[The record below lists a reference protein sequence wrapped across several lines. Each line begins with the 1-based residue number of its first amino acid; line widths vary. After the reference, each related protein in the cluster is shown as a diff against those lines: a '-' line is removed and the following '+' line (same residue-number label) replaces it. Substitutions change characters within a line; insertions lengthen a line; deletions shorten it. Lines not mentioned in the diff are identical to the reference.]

1 MRKVKFVSFMLVWVL
16 MISTVS
22 SVLFVS
28 AEENELPKSQWR
40 WGDVDCS
47 GTVEIID
54 ATLVQRSLARIIV
67 PTEGMIIRGSFDGN
81 EALVITDATIIQ
93 RYLARASVLYPVNEL
108 MGLSDDSSDN
118 KYMVT
123 FYDSNGTTVLK
134 RQQVNADEDA
144 VPPSNPSRI
153 GVNFLGW
160 RGNFINVNRNEAVT
174 AVYSD
179 DKNVIKASSIDG
191 QVGKTV
197 TVLVSLE
204 GIVKTCGFDMDIMYD
219 PNLELVSYDD
229 DLDLDIIT
237 NPNRYENG
245 MKLNFTSTTDKTKQR
260 DIIELKFRIKNTASG
275 KLPINITVKSIKEII
290 NYNPLNTEY
299 TIIDGIVTVI

>member
-1 MRKVKFVSFMLVWVL
+1 MRKVKLVSFMLVWVL

-40 WGDVDCS
+40 WGDVD
-47 GTVEIID
+47 GNGEVEIVD
-54 ATLVQRSLARIIV
+54 ATVVQRSLAYMFQ
-67 PTEGMIIRGSFDGN
+67 PTEGMITRGSFAGN
-81 EALVITDATIIQ
+81 DEFEITDATMIQ
-93 RYLARASVLYPVNEL
+93 RHLAYMSVSYPVGEL
-108 MGLSDDSSDN
+108 MGFSDDPSDS
-118 KYMVT
+118 KYVVT

-134 RQQVNADEDA
+134 RQQVSADDDA
-144 VPPSNPSRI
+144 VPPSDPSRT
-153 GVNFLGW
+153 GVSFLGW
-160 RGNFINVNRNEAVT
+160 SGNYINVNQNEAVT

-179 DKNVIKASSIDG
+179 EKNVIKASSIDG
-191 QVGKTV
+191 QVGNTV

-260 DIIELKFRIKNTASG
+260 DIIELKFRIKNTASR